1 MRSRSYVLGGVTDSQ
16 GVFLGSIHPVEAEC
30 FLRLNAASTAQLT
43 VSDRHPMVATILD
56 PGVEGLRA
64 RLWLIRF
71 TDSTVLKHR
80 LLEGQIGNPTGSGRR
95 HEVTIPIVDDWEWLT
110 QIQAVPN
117 PASPISA
124 QGAEYAHYVGPSDT
138 RALEAITANATRLGL
153 PWNVAASEGLG
164 TDGSTDL
171 RIEPLASVAEALSRD
186 RLRLGFARR
195 MDELEWDVTVTREGA
210 YPRPLTPQSG
220 ILADWKFLLQRS
232 TRTRDIVGGAG
243 SGAARE
249 LAVVV
254 DAEREAAVGRVM
266 EGFTNAQGA
275 QAGADLAPYGRDSLR
290 DAGKKASIVTE
301 LRETSWFRFPD
312 TYNIGTGVVL
322 QPIPTLAIEE
332 VITEIAITYPR
343 DGALSIIPKAGTAN
357 ADPEARLVKHIGA
370 LTAAARRAERR

>member
-1 MRSRSYVLGGVTDSQ
+1 MRSRSYLLGEITDSE
-16 GVFLGSIHPVEAEC
+16 GVFLGSIHPMEAEC
-30 FLRLNAASTAQLT
+30 FLRLNVAPTAQLT
-43 VSDRHPMVATILD
+43 VSDRHPMIPTILD
-56 PGVEGLRA
+56 PTTEGLRS

-71 TDSTVLKHR
+71 TDSTVLKYR
-80 LLEGQIGNPTGSGRR
+80 LLEGQIGDPTGSGSR

-110 QIQAVPN
+110 QIQAVPA
-117 PASPISA
+117 PDQPIAA
-124 QGAEYAHYVGPSDT
+124 QGAEYARYTGPSDT
-138 RALEAITANATRLGL
+138 RALDAIAANATRLGL
-153 PWNVAASEGLG
+153 PWNVATSEGLG
-164 TDGSTDL
+164 SDGYTDL
-171 RIEPLASVAEALSRD
+171 RIEPLATVAEALTRD
-186 RLRLGFARR
+186 GLRLGFARR
-195 MDELEWDVTVTREGA
+195 LNEQEWDVAVTREGA

-220 ILADWKFLLQRS
+220 ILADWEFLLKRS

-243 SGAARE
+243 TGAERE

-254 DAEREAAVGRVM
+254 DEAREAAVGRIM

-275 QAGADLAPYGRDSLR
+275 EAGADLTPYGLDSLR

-332 VITEIAITYPR
+332 VITEIAITQQR
-343 DGALSIIPKAGTAN
+343 DGALSIIPRAGIAN
-357 ADPEARLVKHIGA
+357 PDPEARLIKHIGA